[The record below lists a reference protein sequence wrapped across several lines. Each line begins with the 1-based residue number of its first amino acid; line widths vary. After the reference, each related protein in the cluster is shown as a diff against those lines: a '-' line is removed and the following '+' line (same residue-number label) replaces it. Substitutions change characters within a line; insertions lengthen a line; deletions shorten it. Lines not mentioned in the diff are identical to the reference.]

1 MVTQTRPGPGTT
13 PDDETRARPD
23 MPTSSTDDLLA
34 ERYGRPGD
42 TRRRPLAVALV
53 LVLAVISVA
62 WVGWSAWSHAD
73 DDATGYLVSY
83 TVTSDTSTEVTVQI
97 DRRTGAAVECDVYAQ
112 AADHSRVGE
121 RMLRIPEGEPGE
133 LRLTETIT
141 TQRRAVNGVFGTC
154 TAAN

>member
-1 MVTQTRPGPGTT
+1 
-13 PDDETRARPD
+13 

-34 ERYGRPGD
+34 ERYGRARG

-53 LVLAVISVA
+53 TVLAAVSVA
-62 WVGWSAWSHAD
+62 WVGWSAWSHSN

-83 TVTSDTSTEVTVQI
+83 TVTSDTTTEVTVQI

-121 RMLRIPEGEPGE
+121 RVLRIPGGEPGE
-133 LRLTETIT
+133 LQVTETIT
-141 TQRRAVNGVFGTC
+141 TQRRAVNGVFGSC
-154 TAAN
+154 TRAD